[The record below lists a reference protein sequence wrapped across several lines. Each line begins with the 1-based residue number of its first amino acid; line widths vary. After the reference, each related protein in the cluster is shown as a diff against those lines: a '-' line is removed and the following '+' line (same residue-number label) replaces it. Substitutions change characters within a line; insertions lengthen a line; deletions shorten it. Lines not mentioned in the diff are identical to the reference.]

1 MSIRHVHARPG
12 EYIAVHRGGTYH
24 TSRSNSSGD
33 GAVFVIGFIL
43 LLCFWKLILTLAV
56 AGFAIYFAT
65 KFLWLY
71 RVQIWNRLR
80 TLGGMLWH
88 GLRTLGGILW
98 NASWSCY
105 FCIRR
110 WLANRKACRQMASQ
124 PQPPSTPVCLPPA
137 GNSQNAYHSSAT
149 YGKIIQRH

>member
-24 TSRSNSSGD
+24 SARSNSSVN

-43 LLCFWKLILTLAV
+43 LLCFWKPILTVIV

-71 RVQIWNRLR
+71 RIQIWNGLR
-80 TLGGMLWH
+80 MLGGL
-88 GLRTLGGILW
+88 LW
-98 NASWSCY
+98 NSSCSCY
-105 FCIRR
+105 LRMRR
-110 WLANRKACRQMASQ
+110 WLANRKACRQIASQ
-124 PQPPSTPVCLPPA
+124 PQPQPTPVCLPPVR
-137 GNSQNAYHSSAT
+137 NSQHTYQSSAT